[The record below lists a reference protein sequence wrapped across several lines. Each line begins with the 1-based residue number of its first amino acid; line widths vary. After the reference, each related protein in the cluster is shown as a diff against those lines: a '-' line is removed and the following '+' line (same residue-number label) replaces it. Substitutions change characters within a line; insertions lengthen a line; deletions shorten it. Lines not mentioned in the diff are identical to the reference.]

1 MMTRWKTAG
10 LGVCFSL
17 LGSTALW
24 ADVTAEQVWDAW
36 SQQYAAYGYKMT
48 TAGTEKTGDTLV
60 VSGVQMKSETPE
72 ASFDMMIPEV
82 RMRELGDGTVEVTAS
97 PEITAEADAKPND
110 APSMQ
115 MAIVIKQANAV
126 TIVSGTPENLSYAV
140 TAPEIVVELDQTTLA
155 SEKNVPVKVWAS
167 ISGVAGKY
175 LVQNGAGQ
183 KVNSNVAISAIKM
196 TASGADPEG
205 SGTFT
210 LDGQMADLNLESAM
224 TIPEG
229 VNLEDMPAA
238 LAAGLAMSMN
248 ANYGVAHYTIDA
260 EAPEGATKLAGSAQ
274 NGRLKFELSPVGVVY
289 QAASNGA
296 TMEMTS
302 PQLPMPLSATLDQ
315 VNADFALPLSKS
327 DVAQPFTGKIGL
339 VGLTVSDE
347 IWGMF
352 DPTAQLPRDPATLV
366 IDLTGKMRPTMD
378 LFSPESAAQSMPP
391 VEVETLDINRVQLT
405 LAGADLTGKGALT
418 FDNTM
423 GMPMPLGAID
433 LKLVGANGLMD
444 KLVTMGLMPQ
454 DQAMFG
460 RMMLGLYAVPAGDDA
475 MTSKIEFKEGGEIL
489 ANGQRI
495 Q

>member
-1 MMTRWKTAG
+1 MMTRLKTAG

-36 SQQYAAYGYKMT
+36 SQQYAAYGYDMT
-48 TAGTEKTGDTLV
+48 TAGTEKSGDTLV

-72 ASFDMMIPEV
+72 ASFDMLIPEV
-82 RMRELGDGTVEVTAS
+82 RLRELGDGTVEVRVS
-97 PEITAEADAKPND
+97 PEIKAEADAKSAED
-110 APSMQ
+110 AQMQ
-115 MAIVIKQANAV
+115 MAINIRQANAV
-126 TIVSGTPENLSYAV
+126 TIVSGTPENLSYDV
-140 TAPEIVVELDQTTLA
+140 TAPEIVVDLDQTVLDGD
-155 SEKNVPVKVWAS
+155 KNVPVKLWLS
-167 ISGVAGKY
+167 ISGVSGKY
-175 LVQNGAGQ
+175 QVQDVAGQ
-183 KVNSNVAISAIKM
+183 KVDSNVAISGIKM
-196 TASGADPEG
+196 TASGADPDG
-205 SGTFT
+205 SGTFA
-210 LDGQMADLNLESAM
+210 LDGQLADLKLQSAM
-224 TIPEG
+224 AMPEG
-229 VNLEDMPAA
+229 VTMEDMPAA
-238 LAAGLAMSMN
+238 LAAGLSMSMN
-248 ANYGVAHYTIDA
+248 ASYGASSYSVDA
-260 EAPEGATKLAGSAQ
+260 EAPEGATKLAGAAQ
-274 NGRLKFELSPVGVVY
+274 QGRLNFALSPEGVVY
-289 QAASNGA
+289 QVANNGT

-302 PQLPMPLSATLDQ
+302 PQLPMPLSAALDQ
-315 VNADFALPLSKS
+315 VNVDFALPLSKS
-327 DVAQPFTGKIGL
+327 DAAQPFTGKIGL

-378 LFSPESAAQSMPP
+378 LFSPESAAQPMPP

-405 LAGADLTGKGALT
+405 LAGADLTGKGALS
-418 FDNTM
+418 FDNSM

-454 DQAMFG
+454 DQAMFA
-460 RMMLGLYAVPAGDDA
+460 RMMMGLYAVPAGEDE